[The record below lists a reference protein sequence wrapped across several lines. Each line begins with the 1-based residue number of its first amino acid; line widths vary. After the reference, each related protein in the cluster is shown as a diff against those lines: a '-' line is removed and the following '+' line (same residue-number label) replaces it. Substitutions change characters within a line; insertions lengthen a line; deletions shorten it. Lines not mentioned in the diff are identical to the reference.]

1 MCCCDERALC
11 KSVANWHGQSW
22 RTGRRR
28 RRARWGRHRRCLH
41 VLHGCTAQLWCPTD
55 HYACLYSHNRS
66 RGSTERPTVQTSG
79 LKPLAMGRGLRAC
92 CFTARPDATISFK
105 EAADAA
111 QQPEAGHRESSA
123 CWGDVLGLLPPDGP
137 TKDGAVP
144 QDASKVCKT
153 LGRHLPPL
161 TPPLAA
167 PPLTP
172 HCKPSP
178 QPQVS
183 PFPEGIA
190 EGCIPAGTYTTAA
203 AAAAEQPPELGPADS
218 EPVDDGA
225 PQRSS
230 PAAEER
236 QPDAAPSTEW
246 RDAQPCS
253 LQGEQDSLEADVAAA
268 LGLSHCAP
276 AGGGSAAAASPRPPA
291 RSSSTAAAASPRPA
305 ARCSSAAHLSLQL
318 QVAEA
323 LGDLQAAQD
332 AVVGAGAAVWP
343 AQHAAGGEGLVRSP
357 SLARSPSGSTAGLS
371 SPWRTSTSSFAAEP
385 EASKR
390 FSCEQRGGEI
400 G

>member
-1 MCCCDERALC
+1 
-11 KSVANWHGQSW
+11 
-22 RTGRRR
+22 
-28 RRARWGRHRRCLH
+28 
-41 VLHGCTAQLWCPTD
+41 
-55 HYACLYSHNRS
+55 
-66 RGSTERPTVQTSG
+66 
-79 LKPLAMGRGLRAC
+79 MGRGLRAC

-111 QQPEAGHRESSA
+111 QQPEAGNRESSA

-144 QDASKVCKT
+144 QDGSKVCNS

-161 TPPLAA
+161 PPPLVV
-167 PPLTP
+167 PPHTP

-183 PFPEGIA
+183 PFPEGIT
-190 EGCIPAGTYTTAA
+190 EERIPAGTYTTAA
-203 AAAAEQPPELGPADS
+203 AAAPTAELGPADS
-218 EPVDDGA
+218 EPADEGA
-225 PQRSS
+225 PQV
-230 PAAEER
+230 AEER
-236 QPDAAPSTEW
+236 QPDATASAKW
-246 RDAQPCS
+246 RGAQPCDS
-253 LQGEQDSLEADVAAA
+253 QGEQDSLEADVAAA
-268 LGLSHCAP
+268 LGLSHCAS
-276 AGGGSAAAASPRPPA
+276 AGGG
-291 RSSSTAAAASPRPA
+291 TAASPRPA

-332 AVVGAGAAVWP
+332 AVVGAGAAGWP
-343 AQHAAGGEGLVRSP
+343 VQHAAGGEGLVRSP

-390 FSCEQRGGEI
+390 FSCEHGGDAMDV
-400 G
+400 GG